1 MFTSVCPSVYPVYL
15 ATFFQTTCVC
25 KKSEE
30 NVINKNGKSN
40 KHIKGNTQWNLLFHL
55 QKPSIDYEK
64 KEK

>member
-1 MFTSVCPSVYPVYL
+1 MY
-15 ATFFQTTCVC
+15 A

-40 KHIKGNTQWNLLFHL
+40 KHIKGNTQWNLHFHL